1 MSKSMQVPVLVFEKH
16 KEVEM
21 LMEAL
26 HSKKEYMKLV
36 EKALKDKPEWKPA
49 KGHQYL
55 KDLEPGD
62 FFTTGNLTGVLLE
75 CNTNAKVIITDS
87 NNGQAAGKIII
98 GADTE
103 VIKL

>member
-1 MSKSMQVPVLVFEKH
+1 MKRLITP
-16 KEVEM
+16 
-21 LMEAL
+21 
-26 HSKKEYMKLV
+26 KKIKKLV

-87 NNGQAAGKIII
+87 NKEQAVGKIII

>member
-1 MSKSMQVPVLVFEKH
+1 MKRLITP
-16 KEVEM
+16 
-21 LMEAL
+21 
-26 HSKKEYMKLV
+26 KKIKKLV

-55 KDLEPGD
+55 KDLKPGD

-87 NNGQAAGKIII
+87 NKGQAAGKIII

>member
-1 MSKSMQVPVLVFEKH
+1 M
-16 KEVEM
+16 
-21 LMEAL
+21 
-26 HSKKEYMKLV
+26 KKLITPKKIKKLA

-49 KGHQYL
+49 KGYKYL
-55 KDLEPGD
+55 KDLNPGD

-87 NNGQAAGKIII
+87 NKEQAAGKIII

>member
-1 MSKSMQVPVLVFEKH
+1 M
-16 KEVEM
+16 
-21 LMEAL
+21 
-26 HSKKEYMKLV
+26 KKLITPKKIKKLA
-36 EKALKDKPEWKPA
+36 EKALKDKPDWKPS

-75 CNTNAKVIITDS
+75 CDTNAKVIITDS
-87 NNGQAAGKIII
+87 NKDQAAGKIII
-98 GADTE
+98 GAETE